1 MFDHCQPVLVNNLYG
16 SLIINTNDNSS
27 CMKSRQWFFFY
38 DYGYTLLIRLINI
51 TQLLSNSFIFKIY
64 SIINNKKTL
73 IYDSTNITF
82 VNNEIQFD
90 VNKKNSGVLFE
101 LISINNKNIQQ
112 QTSFIIDYVFRT
124 NFQSRYGRQILQDN
138 SSSSSFNASQPSFI
152 ALICVIAFLIVAI
165 IIAITILCYRH
176 YSHRKHSKKHN
187 KFRQVL
193 NNQQSTD
200 QRHLAS
206 SITPSSI
213 SSYSIRS
220 SQHLCSDNHYPTQI
234 QHQQHQQQQQQQQQN
249 SSLGQSISTLP
260 SMIPSRRLQQSIMDA
275 YLNDFDSFQPT
286 IIDPKKLHSY
296 LFIDLHSTS
305 SETFPDV
312 ISKQYPND
320 NTTTSGY
327 DTSTCIEDRNY
338 KKSHRYRRR
347 RYVYHNQRQRR
358 RSTLALKRSN
368 GPRFLMRERSLP
380 NTLAKLPQLRQQNHL
395 FDIKDPNNSST
406 TSNTNQDHISTN
418 LSTTTDDYD
427 DSHAYHVNSSRIMN
441 TIEEEQPS
449 IIHKSS
455 SRQPYVFEMVSTYC
469 GDDSDMPNYEDIPI
483 PLKSS
488 SSMIGNGIAYVNDS
502 IIV

>member
-16 SLIINTNDNSS
+16 SLRINTNDSVS
-27 CMKSRQWFFFY
+27 CMKPKQWFFFY
-38 DYGYTLLIRLINI
+38 DYGYTLLIHFINI

-64 SIINNKKTL
+64 STINKKKTL
-73 IYDSTNITF
+73 VYDSTNVTF

-90 VNKKNSGVLFE
+90 VKEKNSGVLFE
-101 LISINNKNIQQ
+101 LISINHKNIQ

-124 NFQSRYGRQILQDN
+124 NSQSRYGRQILQDN
-138 SSSSSFNASQPSFI
+138 SSSSSSFNASQPSFI
-152 ALICVIAFLIVAI
+152 ALICVIAFLLVAI
-165 IIAITILCYRH
+165 IIAIIILCYRH
-176 YSHRKHSKKHN
+176 YSDRKRSKKRHTIQN

-206 SITPSSI
+206 SITPSST

-220 SQHLCSDNHYPTQI
+220 SRHLCSDNHPTQI
-234 QHQQHQQQQQQQQQN
+234 QQQN

-275 YLNDFDSFQPT
+275 YLNDFDSFQPKT
-286 IIDPKKLHSY
+286 IDPKQLNSY

-305 SETFPDV
+305 SETFPDA
-312 ISKQYPND
+312 ISKPYPND

-327 DTSTCIEDRNY
+327 DTSTYGEDRNY

-347 RYVYHNQRQRR
+347 RYYHNQRQRR
-358 RSTLALKRSN
+358 RSTQALKRSN

-380 NTLAKLPQLRQQNHL
+380 NTLLKLPQLRQQNHL
-395 FDIKDPNNSST
+395 FDIRDHNNSGT

-441 TIEEEQPS
+441 TIEEEKPS
-449 IIHKSS
+449 IINKSLP
-455 SRQPYVFEMVSTYC
+455 RQPYLFEMVSTYC

-488 SSMIGNGIAYVNDS
+488 SMTGNGIAYVNDS

>member
-16 SLIINTNDNSS
+16 SLTINTNDSFS
-27 CMKSRQWFFFY
+27 CIKPRQWFFFY
-38 DYGYTLLIRLINI
+38 DYGYKLFIRFINI
-51 TQLLSNSFIFKIY
+51 TQLLSNLFIFKIY
-64 SIINNKKTL
+64 SIINKQKTL
-73 IYDSTNITF
+73 IYDSTNATF

-90 VNKKNSGVLFE
+90 VNEKNSGILFE
-101 LISINNKNIQQ
+101 LMPLDHKNLQ

-124 NFQSRYGRQILQDN
+124 NSQSRYGRQILQDN
-138 SSSSSFNASQPSFI
+138 SSSSSSFNASQPSFI
-152 ALICVIAFLIVAI
+152 ALICIIAFLLVAI

-176 YSHRKHSKKHN
+176 YSHRKRSKNRHKIQN

-193 NNQQSTD
+193 NDQQSND
-200 QRHLAS
+200 QTHLAS
-206 SITPSSI
+206 SITPSST

-220 SQHLCSDNHYPTQI
+220 SRHLCSDNHPTQI
-234 QHQQHQQQQQQQQQN
+234 QQQN

-286 IIDPKKLHSY
+286 TIDPKQLKSY

-305 SETFPDV
+305 SETFPDGV
-312 ISKQYPND
+312 PKHYPNG

-327 DTSTCIEDRNY
+327 DTSTCGEDRNY

-347 RYVYHNQRQRR
+347 RFNHNQRQRR
-358 RSTLALKRSN
+358 RSTQTLKRSN

-380 NTLAKLPQLRQQNHL
+380 NTLVKLPQLRQPNHL
-395 FDIKDPNNSST
+395 FDIRDHNNSST

-449 IIHKSS
+449 IIHKSLP
-455 SRQPYVFEMVSTYC
+455 RQSYLFEMVSTYC

-488 SSMIGNGIAYVNDS
+488 SITGDGIAYVNDS